1 MQGSLEAEAKSK
13 AEALRLKK
21 KLETDI
27 NELEIS
33 LDHSNKAYAD
43 LQRSYK
49 KTQGE
54 FKELQVKFEEEQRLA
69 SELREQFSVSERR
82 ANGLHIE
89 LEEARTLLEQSDR
102 ARRQIE
108 SELADCRETF
118 GNTNNQFGALT
129 ISKRKLDGE
138 WQTLHVSISYFYSH
152 SLKSNHILNSRITM
166 AILLSLIKKTGYHV
180 KFLILSIY
188 FLG

>member
-21 KLETDI
+21 KLESDI

-33 LDHSNKAYAD
+33 LDHSSKAYSD

-54 FKELQVKFEEEQRLA
+54 FKELQIKFAEEQRLA

-102 ARRQIE
+102 ARRQTE
-108 SELADCRETF
+108 SELADSRELF
-118 GNTNNQFGALT
+118 GNTNNQFSALT
-129 ISKRKLDGE
+129 IAKRKLDGE
-138 WQTLHVSISYFYSH
+138 WQTLHVSIYILM
-152 SLKSNHILNSRITM
+152 SLKIKFHN
-166 AILLSLIKKTGYHV
+166 LSLSQY
-180 KFLILSIY
+180 S
-188 FLG
+188 